1 MSLITTNHNNSQQT
15 ATMQTPDF
23 PVPFVKMSGTGN
35 DFILIDHRKPLLAP
49 EAMADFAAQ
58 VCRRK
63 FSVGADGLIFIEDL
77 SEDSSEVDFQW
88 KFFNADGSVAEM
100 CGNGARC
107 AARFAFLQGIAPAQM
122 RFATLA
128 GIIEASVSEK
138 DVAVKMTDPVDLKM
152 DQRITT
158 GQGKEY
164 TVHSIDT
171 GVPHAVVFVDDI
183 EQTDVRAL
191 GNLIR
196 HHQAFMPAGTN
207 VNFAQVQG
215 NAIKVRTYERGVED
229 ETLACGTGAAAC
241 AIIAALLDQAASPVD
256 IITSGNDQL
265 TIIFDCTEE
274 KKSGQHDGKN
284 VLVTNVFLKGPAHTI
299 YSGKLDAEALL

>member
-1 MSLITTNHNNSQQT
+1 
-15 ATMQTPDF
+15 MQTPDF

-49 EAMADFAAQ
+49 EAMADFAAK

-63 FSVGADGLIFIEDL
+63 FSAGADGLILI
-77 SEDSSEVDFQW
+77 EDSSEADFQW
-88 KFFNADGSVAEM
+88 QFFNADGSVAEM

-107 AARFAFLQGIAPAQM
+107 AARFAFLQGIAPAEM

-128 GIIEASVSEK
+128 GIIEASVADK
-138 DVAVKMTDPVDLKM
+138 DVAVKMTDPFGLKL
-152 DQRITT
+152 DQRIMLEN
-158 GQGKEY
+158 QEY
-164 TVHSIDT
+164 IVHSIDT

-183 EQTDVRAL
+183 DGTDVRSL
-191 GNLIR
+191 GSLIR

-207 VNFAQVQG
+207 VNFAQRQG
-215 NAIKVRTYERGVED
+215 EGIKVRTYERGVED

-241 AIIAALLDQAASPVD
+241 AIIAALLDQVASPVD

-265 TIIFDCTEE
+265 TILFDLQQEG
-274 KKSGQHDGKN
+274 GQDP
-284 VLVTNVFLKGPAHTI
+284 LVNNVFLKGPAHTI
-299 YSGKLDAEALL
+299 YSGEFNAEALL

>member
-1 MSLITTNHNNSQQT
+1 
-15 ATMQTPDF
+15 MQTPHF

-63 FSVGADGLIFIEDL
+63 FSVGADGLILIEDL
-77 SEDSSEVDFQW
+77 SEDSSAADFQW

-107 AARFAFLQGIAPAQM
+107 AARFAFLQGIAPAEM
-122 RFATLA
+122 RFVTLA
-128 GIIEASVSEK
+128 GIIEASVSAK
-138 DVAVKMTDPVDLKM
+138 DVAVKMTDPVGLKM
-152 DQRITT
+152 NQRITAER
-158 GQGKEY
+158 KEY

-183 EQTDVRAL
+183 EQTDVRTL

-215 NAIKVRTYERGVED
+215 NAININNNAIKVRTYERGVED

-265 TIIFDCTEE
+265 TIVFDCTEE
-274 KKSGQHDGKN
+274 NGKN
-284 VLVTNVFLKGPAHTI
+284 VLITNVFLKGPAHTI

>member
-1 MSLITTNHNNSQQT
+1 
-15 ATMQTPDF
+15 MQTPDF

-35 DFILIDHRKPLLAP
+35 DFIIIDHRKPLLAP
-49 EAMADFAAQ
+49 EAMADFAAK

-63 FSVGADGLIFIEDL
+63 FSTGADGLILI
-77 SEDSSEVDFQW
+77 EDSSEADFQW
-88 KFFNADGSVAEM
+88 RFFNADGSIAEM

-138 DVAVKMTDPVDLKM
+138 DVAVKMTDPVGLNM
-152 DQRITT
+152 HQLITVEN
-158 GQGKEY
+158 QEY

-171 GVPHAVVFVDDI
+171 GVPHAVLFVDDI
-183 EQTDVRAL
+183 DQTDVRAL
-191 GNLIR
+191 GSHIR
-196 HHQAFMPAGTN
+196 HHEAFMPAGTN
-207 VNFAQVQG
+207 VNFAQRQG
-215 NAIKVRTYERGVED
+215 DAIKVRTYERGVED

-256 IITSGNDQL
+256 IMTTGNDRL
-265 TIIFDCTEE
+265 TILFDRKEDKE
-274 KKSGQHDGKN
+274 SGCNDI
-284 VLVTNVFLKGPAHTI
+284 VYNVFLKGPAHTI
-299 YSGKLDAEALL
+299 YSGELDAEALL

>member
-1 MSLITTNHNNSQQT
+1 
-15 ATMQTPDF
+15 MQTPHF

-63 FSVGADGLIFIEDL
+63 FSVGADGLILIEDL
-77 SEDSSEVDFQW
+77 SEDSSVADFQW

-107 AARFAFLQGIAPAQM
+107 AARFAFLQGIAPAEM
-122 RFATLA
+122 RFVTLA
-128 GIIEASVSEK
+128 GIIEASVSGK
-138 DVAVKMTDPVDLKM
+138 DVAVKMTDPVGLKIN
-152 DQRITT
+152 QRITAER
-158 GQGKEY
+158 KEY

-183 EQTDVRAL
+183 EQTDVRTL

-215 NAIKVRTYERGVED
+215 NAININNNAIKVRTYERGVED

-265 TIIFDCTEE
+265 TIVFDCTEE
-274 KKSGQHDGKN
+274 NGKN
-284 VLVTNVFLKGPAHTI
+284 VLITNVFLKGPAHTI

>member
-1 MSLITTNHNNSQQT
+1 
-15 ATMQTPDF
+15 MQTPNF

-49 EAMADFAAQ
+49 EDMAHFVAQ

-63 FSVGADGLIFIEDL
+63 FSAGADGLILI
-77 SEDSSEVDFQW
+77 EDSSEVDFQW
-88 KFFNADGSVAEM
+88 RFFNADGSVAEM

-128 GIIEASVSEK
+128 GIIEASVSAEN
-138 DVAVKMTDPVDLKM
+138 VTLKMTDPINLNLHRRISVDG
-152 DQRITT
+152 T
-158 GQGKEY
+158 EY
-164 TVHSIDT
+164 RVHSVDT

-191 GNLIR
+191 GSLIR
-196 HHQAFMPAGTN
+196 HHQMFMPAGTN
-207 VNFAQVQG
+207 VNFVQVQG

-229 ETLACGTGAAAC
+229 ETLACGTGAGAC

-256 IITSGNDQL
+256 VITSGNDQL
-265 TIIFDCTEE
+265 SVEFDCTKEN
-274 KKSGQHDGKN
+274 KKNGKQD
-284 VLVTNVFLKGPAHTI
+284 VIITNVFLKGPAHTI

>member
-1 MSLITTNHNNSQQT
+1 
-15 ATMQTPDF
+15 MQTPDF

-35 DFILIDHRKPLLAP
+35 DFIIIDHRKPLLAP
-49 EAMADFAAQ
+49 EAMAEFAAK

-63 FSVGADGLIFIEDL
+63 FSAGADGLILI
-77 SEDSSEVDFQW
+77 EDSSEADFQW
-88 KFFNADGSVAEM
+88 RFFNADGSVAEM

-138 DVAVKMTDPVDLKM
+138 DVAVKMTDPFALNM
-152 DQRITT
+152 HQPITAD
-158 GQGKEY
+158 GEEY

-183 EQTDVRAL
+183 DQTDVRAL
-191 GNLIR
+191 GNRIR
-196 HHQAFMPAGTN
+196 HHEAFMPAGTN
-207 VNFAQVQG
+207 VNFAQRQG
-215 NAIKVRTYERGVED
+215 DAIKVRTYERGVED

-241 AIIAALLDQAASPVD
+241 AIIAALLEQAASPVN
-256 IITSGNDQL
+256 IITSGGDRL
-265 TIIFDCTEE
+265 TILFDL
-274 KKSGQHDGKN
+274 KKDKESGRNDI
-284 VLVTNVFLKGPAHTI
+284 VYNVFLKGPAHTI
-299 YSGKLDAEALL
+299 YSGELDAEALL